1 MPTIATLPG
10 DGIGPEVLQAAL
22 QVLDAVA
29 PDLTYEDHPIGG
41 AAIDAYGTALP
52 DATLDACRDADAVLL
67 AAVGGPKWDTT
78 DPDAPRPEQGL
89 LGLRGGLGLYAN
101 LRPVRPLPA
110 LYDASP
116 LKREVIERTDLLVV
130 RELTGGIYFGE
141 KGREGDRAY
150 DVCAYTVAEVER
162 IARTAFEAARSRVT
176 SVDKANVLETSR
188 LWREVV
194 MRVHSREFPNVELE
208 HLLVDNAAMRLV
220 AAPRHF
226 DVILTENL
234 FGDILSDEAAM
245 LTGSIGLLPSAS
257 LGEGGPG
264 VFEPVHG
271 SAPDIAGQG
280 IANPLAMILSAA
292 MLTGSIG
299 LLPSASLGGDGPG
312 VFEPVHGSAPDIA
325 GQGIANPLAMFLSVA
340 LMLRHGL
347 SREEDAARIESAV
360 DRALEAGLRTGDL
373 GGTATTAEATQAVLK
388 ELS

>member
-1 MPTIATLPG
+1 MRSCSPPS
-10 DGIGPEVLQAAL
+10 AARSGTRPIRTSR
-22 QVLDAVA
+22 A
-29 PDLTYEDHPIGG
+29 PSRGCS
-41 AAIDAYGTALP
+41 AL
-52 DATLDACRDADAVLL
+52 RS
-67 AAVGGPKWDTT
+67 
-78 DPDAPRPEQGL
+78 
-89 LGLRGGLGLYAN
+89 GLGLYAN

-116 LKREVIERTDLLVV
+116 LRREIIERTDLLVV

-141 KGREGDRAY
+141 KGREDGRAH
-150 DVCAYTVAEVER
+150 DVCAYTEAEIER

-194 MRVHSREFPNVELE
+194 MRVHSAEFPNIELQ
-208 HLLVDNAAMRLV
+208 HVLVDNAAMQLV
-220 AAPRHF
+220 ANPRHF
-226 DVILTENL
+226 DVILTENM

-257 LGEGGPG
+257 LGGE
-264 VFEPVHG
+264 
-271 SAPDIAGQG
+271 SA
-280 IANPLAMILSAA
+280 
-292 MLTGSIG
+292 
-299 LLPSASLGGDGPG
+299 G

-325 GQGIANPLAMFLSVA
+325 GQGIANPLAMFLSAA

-347 SREEDAARIESAV
+347 ARPDEAARIESAV

-388 ELS
+388 ELT